1 MIIILAGPSGA
12 GKTTLCKM
20 LVRQD
25 KKLAY
30 SISATTRK
38 KRKDEINGKD
48 YYFLTEEEFKRW
60 KIEDRFLEFA
70 KVHDYYYGTPKG
82 KVFKYLEE
90 KKDII
95 MDIDVQGAKI
105 IRNKLDDTV
114 SVFLLPPDL
123 DEAGFRIKKRG
134 TENMDEIKSRLKSA
148 LNEIKEIKNFNYVVV
163 NKDLKECA
171 DVIKSIIIAERHSIN
186 RMEV

>member
-20 LVRQD
+20 LVNKD
-25 KKLAY
+25 KKLEY

-48 YYFLTEEEFKRW
+48 YYFLTEDEFKRW
-60 KIEDRFLEFA
+60 QLENRFLEFA
-70 KVHDYYYGTPKG
+70 KVHDYYYGTPKD
-82 KVFKYLEE
+82 KIFKCIKD

-95 MDIDVQGAKI
+95 MDIDVQGAEI
-105 IRNKLDDTV
+105 IRNKLNDIV
-114 SVFLLPPDL
+114 SIFLLPPNL
-123 DEAGFRIKKRG
+123 DEANLRIKKRG
-134 TENMDEIKSRLKSA
+134 TEDKDEIKSRLKSA
-148 LNEIKEIKNFNYVVV
+148 LNEMKEIKNFNYVVV

-171 DVIKSIIIAERHSIN
+171 DVIKSIIIAESHSIS